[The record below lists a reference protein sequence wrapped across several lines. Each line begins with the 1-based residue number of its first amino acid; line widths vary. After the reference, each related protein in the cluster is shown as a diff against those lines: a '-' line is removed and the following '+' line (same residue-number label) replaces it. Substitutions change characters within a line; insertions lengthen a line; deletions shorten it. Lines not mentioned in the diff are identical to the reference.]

1 MSAFLNF
8 YATSLKKNP
17 KTTNAIMTGS
27 LFGLGDA
34 IAQVSFPTQK
44 ADPTK
49 PNGKSDSRGYDIAR
63 TVRAITYGS
72 LIFSFI
78 GDKWFKTL
86 NGKVKFANKPANHWS
101 NLLLRVGTDQLLF
114 APACIPFYFGV
125 LTLMEGESLQKADQK
140 IRAVWWD
147 ILKTNWMVW
156 PAFQLVNFS
165 LVPLQ
170 HRLLAVNMLAIFW
183 NTFLSFRNSEA
194 SNKDHQLP
202 VEYPPV
208 PE

>member
-1 MSAFLNF
+1 MSSFLNF
-8 YATSLKKNP
+8 YAASLKKNP

-34 IAQVSFPTQK
+34 LAQICFPSSQAK
-44 ADPTK
+44 AVDA
-49 PNGKSDSRGYDIAR
+49 NGEKSSAGYDIAR
-63 TVRAITYGS
+63 TVRAVTYGS

-86 NGKVKFANKPANHWS
+86 STKVKFANKPAKHWS
-101 NLLLRVGTDQLLF
+101 NLALRVGVDQLVF
-114 APACIPFYFGV
+114 APSCIPFYFGV
-125 LTLMEGESLQKADQK
+125 LTLMEGQSLKDADEK

-147 ILKTNWMVW
+147 ILKTNWTVW
-156 PAFQLVNFS
+156 PAFQLINFS
-165 LVPLQ
+165 LVPVQ
-170 HRLLAVNMLAIFW
+170 HRLLAVNVLAIFW
-183 NTFLSFRNSEA
+183 NTFLSYRNSEA
-194 SNKDHQLP
+194 SNKNHQLP

>member
-1 MSAFLNF
+1 MSSFLNF
-8 YATSLKKNP
+8 YAASLKKNP

-34 IAQVSFPTQK
+34 LAQICFPNPQAK
-44 ADPTK
+44 ATSV
-49 PNGKSDSRGYDIAR
+49 NGENSPAGYDIAR
-63 TVRAITYGS
+63 TVRAVTYGS

-78 GDKWFKTL
+78 GDKWFRTL

-101 NLLLRVGTDQLLF
+101 NLALRVGVDQLLF
-114 APACIPFYFGV
+114 APSCIPFYFGV
-125 LTLMEGESLQKADQK
+125 LTLMEGQSLQHADQK

-165 LVPLQ
+165 LVPVQ
-170 HRLLAVNMLAIFW
+170 HRLLAVNVLAIFW
-183 NTFLSFRNSEA
+183 NTFLSYRNSEA
-194 SNKDHQLP
+194 SHKDNQLP